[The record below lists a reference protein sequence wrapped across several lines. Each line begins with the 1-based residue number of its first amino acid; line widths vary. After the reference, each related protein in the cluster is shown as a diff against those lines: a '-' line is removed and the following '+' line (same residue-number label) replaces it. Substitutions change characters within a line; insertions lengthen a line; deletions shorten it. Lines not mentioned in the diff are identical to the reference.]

1 MKYVL
6 LVSVILFCGSC
17 TSVITR
23 SKMSSESRY
32 KENFIF
38 YTGTRLNYEVLTN
51 ESDKKLFLRY
61 ALGIP
66 DLPLSMIAD
75 TILIP
80 LDLVVYTKGK
90 VEESEPK
97 SELEEVKD
105 LCKKILIVLN
115 EKRIKLFTE
124 NFVDKEEIQTS
135 LFDVDLK
142 NLSEENR
149 KSLIM
154 ILQKFVLSEMKDF
167 SYKRNGRHF
176 IKLEGK
182 IISFRKNNSVWL
194 LSTFT
199 EEI

>member
-51 ESDKKLFLRY
+51 KSDKKLFLRY

-66 DLPLSMIAD
+66 DMPLSMIAD

-80 LDLVVYTKGK
+80 LDLIVYTKGK
-90 VEESEPK
+90 VEESQPK

-115 EKRIKLFTE
+115 EKRLKLFTE
-124 NFVDKEEIQTS
+124 NFVDKEEVQTS

-149 KSLIM
+149 KSLIL

-176 IKLEGK
+176 IKIEGK
-182 IISFRKNNSVWL
+182 IISFRKGNGVWL
-194 LSTFT
+194 LSTLT
-199 EEI
+199 EVI

>member
-176 IKLEGK
+176 IKLESK
-182 IISFRKNNSVWL
+182 IISFRNNSGVWL